1 MKNKRR
7 HVSIEIIEHLLIL
20 AKTIS
25 GCVSISALG
34 SLVCAPIGVTTY
46 TIGITARINKYTS
59 IIKKKKTKH
68 DRIVLLGKDKLKTNE
83 DLISKALIDS
93 YISHDEFVS
102 VNNVLSEYYEM
113 EKEIGSPETS
123 VEYCIWKQ
131 WKPIVSVVKN
141 ILLTKIQ
148 AMEKPNK
155 TDQCFYQIMLF
166 VVRKN

>member
-25 GCVSISALG
+25 GCVSIPALG

-46 TIGITARINKYTS
+46 TIGIIIYEITARINKYTS

-68 DRIVLLGKDKLKTNE
+68 DRIVLLGKDKLKTNK

-123 VEYCIWKQ
+123 VEYCI
-131 WKPIVSVVKN
+131 
-141 ILLTKIQ
+141 
-148 AMEKPNK
+148 
-155 TDQCFYQIMLF
+155 
-166 VVRKN
+166 

>member
-46 TIGITARINKYTS
+46 TIGIIIYEITARINKYTS

-123 VEYCIWKQ
+123 VEYCI
-131 WKPIVSVVKN
+131 
-141 ILLTKIQ
+141 
-148 AMEKPNK
+148 
-155 TDQCFYQIMLF
+155 
-166 VVRKN
+166 